1 MAPGFFGKMWDKVKS
16 VAGKVGN
23 VVGKVANK
31 AADVMQYIPGV
42 NKYADMVRSGGN
54 AVSSLTSGNFKD
66 AAKSGLQ
73 ALAGVG

>member
-1 MAPGFFGKMWDKVKS
+1 MAPGFFAKLWDKAKGI
-16 VAGKVGN
+16 AGKVGN

-42 NKYADMVRSGGN
+42 NKYADIVRSGGN
-54 AVSSLTSGNFKD
+54 AVSNLTSGNFKE